1 MIMDREPIN
10 INLGERS
17 YPVYVAPGLLSQ
29 AGGIISNLLPQAK
42 KCVIV
47 TSRIICDLHCENL
60 LSSLKE
66 SGIKAGITLVPDG
79 EEAKT
84 WSSAESLIGDMLEIG
99 LDRKSTVIA
108 FGGGTVGDL
117 SGFVASIYMR
127 GISLIQ
133 IPTTLLAQVDSSLGG
148 KAAVNHPSGKNLIGS
163 FHQPNLVL
171 SDSEILSTLPERE
184 MLNGLSEVVKH
195 GVIADSTLFK
205 YVEDNS
211 EKILKAEPHTLCEIV
226 LRNVSIK
233 GKFVEKDERDLTG
246 IRAVL
251 NYGHTT
257 GHALEKLT
265 SMDLKHGEAV
275 ALGMCIASNISV
287 KQRLMKPEDAKHQ
300 RSLLEN
306 LGFDLTPPRVDP
318 EDVVKTMWLDK
329 KTEADTLRFIL
340 PTGIGST
347 PKFIPVS
354 EATILDALKVEG
366 YG

>member
-1 MIMDREPIN
+1 MNMVGEPVQ
-10 INLGERS
+10 INLGDRS
-17 YPVYVAPGLLSQ
+17 YPVHISPGILSQ
-29 AGGIISNLLPQAK
+29 AGGLISQLHPQAQ

-60 LSSLKE
+60 LTSLKD
-66 SGIKAGITLVPDG
+66 SGINTGITLVPDG

-99 LDRKSTVIA
+99 LDRKSIVIA

-171 SDSEILSTLPERE
+171 SDTKILETLPKRE
-184 MLNGLSEVVKH
+184 ILNGLGEVVKH
-195 GVIADSTLFK
+195 GVIADADLFK
-205 YVEDNS
+205 YVKDNS
-211 EKILKAEPHTLCEIV
+211 DKILEADPDILCEV
-226 LRNVSIK
+226 VKRNVSIK
-233 GKFVEKDERDLTG
+233 GGFVEKDERDLTG

-257 GHALEKLT
+257 GHALEKMT
-265 SMDLKHGEAV
+265 NMGLKHGEAV
-275 ALGMCIASNISV
+275 ALGMCVASNISV
-287 KQRLMKPEDAKHQ
+287 EQGLMKQEDADRQ
-300 RSLLEN
+300 RDLLEN
-306 LGFDLTPPRVDP
+306 LGFDLTPPRVAP
-318 EDVVKTMWLDK
+318 EKLVKTMWLDK
-329 KTEADTLRFIL
+329 KIEADTIRFIL

-347 PKFIPVS
+347 PLFKPVS
-354 EATILDALKVEG
+354 EETILDALKVEG

>member
-10 INLGERS
+10 INLGVRS
-17 YPVYVAPGLLSQ
+17 YPVYVAPGLLRE
-29 AGGIISNLLPQAK
+29 AGGIISNLLPQAQ

-60 LSSLKE
+60 LSSLNE

-84 WSSAESLIGDMLEIG
+84 WSSAKSLIGDMLEIG

-127 GISLIQ
+127 GVSLIQ

-148 KAAVNHPSGKNLIGS
+148 KTAINHPSGKNLIGS
-163 FHQPNLVL
+163 FHQPSLVL
-171 SDSEILSTLPERE
+171 SDTKILDTLPKRE
-184 MLNGLSEVVKH
+184 ILNGLGEVVKH
-195 GVIADSTLFK
+195 GVIADADLFK

-211 EKILKAEPHTLCEIV
+211 EKILKADPDTLCEIV

-233 GKFVEKDERDLTG
+233 GDFVEKDERDLMG

-275 ALGMCIASNISV
+275 ALGMCVASNISV
-287 KQRLMKPEDAKHQ
+287 KHRLIKSEDAERQ
-300 RSLLEN
+300 RSLLED
-306 LGFDLTPPRVDP
+306 LGFNLTPPRVDP
-318 EDVVKTMWLDK
+318 EEVVKTMWLDK
-329 KTEADTLRFIL
+329 KTEANSLRFIL
-340 PTGIGST
+340 PTGIGAA
-347 PKFIPVS
+347 PKFMPVS